1 MTDNNKKKR
10 LRDYEITIG
19 SLQPGPR
26 NAITDVPGVR
36 VGHVTLDDG
45 PVKTGVTAIL
55 PHGDNLFREK
65 VLASSHVINGFGKST
80 GLVQLEELGT
90 IETPILLTNTL
101 SVGTVSEA
109 LVRHKL
115 ARNPEIGVTT
125 GTVNPLVLECNDGY
139 LNDIRGLH
147 VRAEHVFA
155 AIENAYEDVAEGAV
169 GAGTGMSCYQLKG
182 GIGTAS
188 RVIRIAEKDY
198 TVGVLILSNFGLL
211 PDLRIDGQ
219 PTGRQIVEHRERAAQ
234 AQTLPEPDKGSII
247 LIVATD
253 LPVSE
258 RQLKRLAKRTEVGL
272 VRTGS
277 YIGNGSGDIAVS
289 FSTAQRIQ
297 HEGVAV
303 HPLHMLD
310 DSHLDPAF
318 RAVAESTEEAILNS
332 MIAASTTVGRDG
344 HGRESLRDY
353 LDRWH
358 EKKRTCD

>member
-1 MTDNNKKKR
+1 MTDQKR
-10 LRDYEITIG
+10 LRDYEIPIG
-19 SLQPGPR
+19 TLPTGAR

-55 PHGDNLFREK
+55 PHGDNVFREK
-65 VLASSHVINGFGKST
+65 VLAAYHVINGFGKST
-80 GLVQLEELGT
+80 GLVQIEELGT

-109 LVRHKL
+109 LVRYKL
-115 ARNPEIGVTT
+115 ARNEDIGIAA

-147 VRAEHVFA
+147 VRAEHVFT
-155 AIENAYEDVAEGAV
+155 AIANASEDVAEGAV

-182 GIGTAS
+182 GIGTSS
-188 RVIRIAEKDY
+188 RVISIAEKDY
-198 TVGVLILSNFGLL
+198 TVGVLVLSNFGRLD
-211 PDLRIDGQ
+211 DLRIDGQ
-219 PTGRQIVEHRERAAQ
+219 PVGRRIIEHREQ
-234 AQTLPEPDKGSII
+234 ATRPEPDKGSII

-277 YIGNGSGDIAVS
+277 YIGHGSGDIAVC
-289 FSTAQRIQ
+289 FSTAQRMQ

-332 MIAASTTVGRDG
+332 MIAAHTTVGRDG
-344 HGRESLRDY
+344 HVRESLRGY
-353 LDRWH
+353 LDRGQ
-358 EKKRTCD
+358 EKQ